1 MLCRTG
7 TRPGAETVQICLA
20 PTADTA
26 ERPARRLAGFA
37 RVEAAPGESAEA
49 VIERDRRAHEIWDE
63 TAYDWTLVPGTY
75 EVQAA
80 RSLGDVR
87 LTAATEVKE

>member
-1 MLCRTG
+1 M
-7 TRPGAETVQICLA
+7 
-20 PTADTA
+20 
-26 ERPARRLAGFA
+26 
-37 RVEAAPGESAEA
+37 
-49 VIERDRRAHEIWDE
+49 IERDRRAHEIWDE

>member
-1 MLCRTG
+1 MSGASGGPAATAAG
-7 TRPGAETVQICLA
+7 SPGSG
-20 PTADTA
+20 
-26 ERPARRLAGFA
+26 RH
-37 RVEAAPGESAEA
+37 VELG
-49 VIERDRRAHEIWDE
+49 RRAYEIWDE

-87 LTAATEVKE
+87 LMAATEIKE